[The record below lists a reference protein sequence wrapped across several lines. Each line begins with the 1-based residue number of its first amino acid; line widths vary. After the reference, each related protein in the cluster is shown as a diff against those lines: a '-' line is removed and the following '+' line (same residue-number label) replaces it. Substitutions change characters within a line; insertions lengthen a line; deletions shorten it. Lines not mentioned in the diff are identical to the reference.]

1 MSGMTMCCLAKG
13 CMLAQA
19 LEIGAKEQLQRDP
32 TTAHG
37 WKLKVRMQTGPEWKF
52 GIQNTFNLDARFGHH
67 TSEFAQS
74 EKWCQKYTLSNRH
87 PGQTHNIKIDTNI
100 FA

>member
-1 MSGMTMCCLAKG
+1 MCCLAKG

-19 LEIGAKEQLQRDP
+19 LEICAKEQLQRDP

-52 GIQNTFNLDARFGHH
+52 GIQNTFNLDDVVW
-67 TSEFAQS
+67 TSHIRVRAER
-74 EKWCQKYTLSNRH
+74 EMVPEIYTLKPASGPNS
-87 PGQTHNIKIDTNI
+87 QY
-100 FA
+100 